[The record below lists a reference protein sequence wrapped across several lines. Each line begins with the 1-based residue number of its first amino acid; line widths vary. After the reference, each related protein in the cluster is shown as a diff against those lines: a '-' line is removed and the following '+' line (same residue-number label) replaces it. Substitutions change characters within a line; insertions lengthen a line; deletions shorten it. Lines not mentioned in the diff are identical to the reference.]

1 MGNVNININ
10 GTSSGGG
17 GGMNPPSPPNIPPTP
32 PTTPTPPSGG
42 SVPPS
47 SISPAAQPDSRLV
60 EEVRRAII
68 SQGAVFVPGNNTYK
82 PILNQVEQT
91 QRKRIDDEITSKYEE
106 RRAGIEEQR
115 EDIIVTKIAEYNAKR
130 EQELQGVTNKRRIQQ
145 INDKWDALSDAEI
158 DKLVKPLDKQLDQ
171 LDQEEQQER
180 LAKQDELT
188 QVMKELTDAINKS
201 GTLNPDSYLGQLRM
215 QRQEAIFERDTAEDE
230 ESAKEAAQ
238 RVRDIDQQI
247 KDVTD
252 GRVEESGIDW
262 GARTIQTMM
271 GFDQIA
277 RGIAGRDIGSVI
289 MGGTQSLTSI
299 MGASDETAAKALAWI
314 KPIATVG
321 TLLTQEGQRSDQMA
335 GLAALLRG
343 NKSFEEFYQNATP
356 GGEGFYEALWN
367 YSAGNANDTSDI
379 INPYGIAAMGMDVPT
394 FAQSAERRISQR
406 MSAKD
411 GVSEAYFQ
419 EALERVFSLN
429 RGSLGEAGKYDRY
442 GTNITDAISSLVKQL
457 ETMQGSGVSRGNY
470 VRVHEYL
477 GAQQGMME
485 YYKRFAD
492 RPDYLLANV
501 DVAGAA
507 RIGARDKRYTF
518 DDRSVSDI
526 QATYRQLTNPQNDRL
541 KSILYSTV
549 EEAVPE
555 YKGQTVAGRSDLI
568 DQILND
574 PKYMSQIRS
583 AYMQRLTDMYGGP
596 NDPLGYWMVKSQLGD
611 ITQAGRRA
619 AIWEGYLPGGVGT
632 TMGAGEVLRT
642 DSGHYA
648 CSQKEEY
655 SQEVA
660 NYVSGVTKALIDMS
674 DALYSSVDKVNGFM
688 GRITRAIEK
697 GSMWELIKPW

>member
-1 MGNVNININ
+1 
-10 GTSSGGG
+10 
-17 GGMNPPSPPNIPPTP
+17 
-32 PTTPTPPSGG
+32 
-42 SVPPS
+42 
-47 SISPAAQPDSRLV
+47 
-60 EEVRRAII
+60 
-68 SQGAVFVPGNNTYK
+68 
-82 PILNQVEQT
+82 
-91 QRKRIDDEITSKYEE
+91 
-106 RRAGIEEQR
+106 
-115 EDIIVTKIAEYNAKR
+115 
-130 EQELQGVTNKRRIQQ
+130 
-145 INDKWDALSDAEI
+145 
-158 DKLVKPLDKQLDQ
+158 
-171 LDQEEQQER
+171 
-180 LAKQDELT
+180 
-188 QVMKELTDAINKS
+188 
-201 GTLNPDSYLGQLRM
+201 
-215 QRQEAIFERDTAEDE
+215 
-230 ESAKEAAQ
+230 
-238 RVRDIDQQI
+238 
-247 KDVTD
+247 
-252 GRVEESGIDW
+252 
-262 GARTIQTMM
+262 
-271 GFDQIA
+271 
-277 RGIAGRDIGSVI
+277 
-289 MGGTQSLTSI
+289 
-299 MGASDETAAKALAWI
+299 
-314 KPIATVG
+314 
-321 TLLTQEGQRSDQMA
+321 
-335 GLAALLRG
+335 
-343 NKSFEEFYQNATP
+343 
-356 GGEGFYEALWN
+356 
-367 YSAGNANDTSDI
+367 
-379 INPYGIAAMGMDVPT
+379 MGMDVPT

-406 MSAKD
+406 MSAQD

-470 VRVHEYL
+470 VRVQEYL

-492 RPDYLLANV
+492 RPDYLLANA

-526 QATYRQLTNPQNDRL
+526 QATYKQLTSPQNDRL

-574 PKYMSQIRS
+574 PQYMSQIRS

-632 TMGAGEVLRT
+632 TMSEGEVIRT
-642 DSGHYA
+642 DLGYYTG
-648 CSQKEEY
+648 SQKEEY
-655 SQEVA
+655 SKEVA
-660 NYVSGVTKALIDMS
+660 NYVSGMTKALIDMS
-674 DALYSSVDKVNGFM
+674 DALYAGVDKVDGFM

>member
-17 GGMNPPSPPNIPPTP
+17 SGIKQPSPTNIPST
-32 PTTPTPPSGG
+32 PTTQPTPPSGG

-47 SISPAAQPDSRLV
+47 PNSPAAQPDSRLV

-68 SQGAVFVPGNNTYK
+68 AQGAVFVPGNNTYK

-91 QRKRIDDEITSKYEE
+91 QRKRIDDEITSQYEE
-106 RRAGIEEQR
+106 RRAGIDKQR
-115 EDIIVTKIAEYNAKR
+115 DSIIVTKIAEYNAKR
-130 EQELQGVTNKRRIQQ
+130 EQELQGVTDKRRIQQ
-145 INDKWDALSDAEI
+145 INDKWDAISDAEI
-158 DKLVKPLDKQLDQ
+158 EKLVKPFDKQLDQ

-215 QRQEAIFERDTAEDE
+215 QRQEAIFERDTADDE

-252 GRVEESGIDW
+252 GRVEERGIDW
-262 GARTIQTMM
+262 GARTIQTML

-289 MGGTQSLTSI
+289 MGGTQSLTS
-299 MGASDETAAKALAWI
+299 MFGASDETAAKALAWI

-343 NKSFEEFYQNATP
+343 DKSFEEFYQNANP
-356 GGEGFYEALWN
+356 SGQNFYQALWN
-367 YSAGNANDTSDI
+367 YSAGNENDTSSL

-406 MSAKD
+406 MTAQD

-442 GTNITDAISSLVKQL
+442 GINITDAISSLVKQL
-457 ETMQGSGVSRGNY
+457 ETMRGSGVSRGNY
-470 VRVHEYL
+470 VRVQEYL

-485 YYKRFAD
+485 FYKRFAD
-492 RPDYLLANV
+492 KPDYFLANA

-526 QATYRQLTNPQNDRL
+526 QAIYKQLTNPMNDRL
-541 KSILYSTV
+541 KYILYSTV
-549 EEAVPE
+549 EDEVKE
-555 YKGQTVAGRSDLI
+555 YRGQTVAGRSDLI
-568 DQILND
+568 DRILHD
-574 PKYMSQIRS
+574 PKYMSKIYPI
-583 AYMQRLTDMYGGP
+583 YMQRLTDMYGGP
-596 NDPLGYWMVKSQLGD
+596 NDGLGYWMVKGQLPD
-611 ITQAGRRA
+611 IPQPDRRDA
-619 AIWEGYLPGGVGT
+619 MWEANLPGGIGT
-632 TMGAGEVLRT
+632 TMGAGEVLRI
-642 DSGHYA
+642 DLGGYVG
-648 CSQKEEY
+648 SQKEEY
-655 SQEVA
+655 SKEVA
-660 NYVSGVTKALIDMS
+660 HYDSDMTQALIAMS
-674 DALYSSVDKVNGFM
+674 DALYAGIDKIEGFFA
-688 GRITRAIEK
+688 RITRAIEK
-697 GSMWELIKPW
+697 GDLKELIKPW

>member
-32 PTTPTPPSGG
+32 PTPPTPPSGG
-42 SVPPS
+42 NVPP
-47 SISPAAQPDSRLV
+47 SPAAQPDSRLV

-91 QRKRIDDEITSKYEE
+91 QRKRIDDEITSQYEE

-130 EQELQGVTNKRRIQQ
+130 EQELQGVTDKRRIQQ

-289 MGGTQSLTSI
+289 MGGTQSLTSM
-299 MGASDETAAKALAWI
+299 MGASDETAAKTLAWI
-314 KPIATVG
+314 KPIASVG

-343 NKSFEEFYQNATP
+343 NKSFEEFYRSSNVNN
-356 GGEGFYEALWN
+356 ESFYTALWN
-367 YSAGNANDTSDI
+367 YSASNFNDTSDI

-406 MSAKD
+406 MSAQD

-470 VRVHEYL
+470 VRVQEYL

-492 RPDYLLANV
+492 RPDYLLANA

-526 QATYRQLTNPQNDRL
+526 QATYKQLTSPQNDRL

-632 TMGAGEVLRT
+632 KMSEGEVIRT
-642 DSGHYA
+642 DLGYYTG
-648 CSQKEEY
+648 SQKEEY
-655 SQEVA
+655 SKEVA
-660 NYVSGVTKALIDMS
+660 NYVSGMTKALIDMS
-674 DALYSSVDKVNGFM
+674 DALYAGVDKVDGFM

>member
-17 GGMNPPSPPNIPPTP
+17 GGMNQPSSTNTPPTP
-32 PTTPTPPSGG
+32 PNGG
-42 SVPPS
+42 NVPPS
-47 SISPAAQPDSRLV
+47 PTGPAQPDSRLV

-68 SQGAVFVPGNNTYK
+68 AQGAIFVPGNNTYK
-82 PILNQVEQT
+82 PILNQVEQA

-106 RRAGIEEQR
+106 RRANIEEKR
-115 EDIIVTKIAEYNAKR
+115 EGIIVNKIAEYDAKR
-130 EQELQGVTNKRRIQQ
+130 EQELQGVTDKRRIQQ
-145 INDKWDALSDAEI
+145 INDKWDAISDAEI
-158 DKLVKPLDKQLDQ
+158 SRLVKPLDRQLDQ
-171 LDQEEQQER
+171 LNQEEQQER
-180 LAKQDELT
+180 LARQDELT
-188 QVMKELTDAINKS
+188 QTMRELTDAINRS

-215 QRQEAIFERDTAEDE
+215 QRQQAIFERDTAEDE
-230 ESAKEAAQ
+230 RTAEEAAQ

-247 KDVTD
+247 KNVTD
-252 GRVEESGIDW
+252 GRVEESGINW
-262 GARTIQTMM
+262 GARAIQTMM

-277 RGIAGRDIGSVI
+277 RGIASRDIGSVI
-289 MGGTQSLTSI
+289 MGGTQSLTS
-299 MGASDETAAKALAWI
+299 MLGASDETAAKALAWI

-343 NKSFEEFYQNATP
+343 NKSFEEFYQNSTP
-356 GGEGFYEALWN
+356 DGKSFYEALWN
-367 YSAGNANDTSDI
+367 YSAGNINDTSDI

-406 MSAKD
+406 MSAKN

-470 VRVHEYL
+470 VRVQEYL

-492 RPDYLLANV
+492 RPDYLLANA

-526 QATYRQLTNPQNDRL
+526 QSTYKQLTNPQNDRL
-541 KSILYSTV
+541 KSILYSVV
-549 EEAVPE
+549 EESVPK
-555 YKGQTVAGRSDLI
+555 YNGQTVAGRSDLI

-574 PKYMSQIRS
+574 PQYMSQIRS

-632 TMGAGEVLRT
+632 TIGSEEVFRT
-642 DSGHYA
+642 DSGQYSG
-648 CSQKEEY
+648 SQKEEY
-655 SQEVA
+655 SKEVA
-660 NYVSGVTKALIDMS
+660 NYVSKMTQALIDMS
-674 DALYSSVDKVNGFM
+674 DALYTGVDKVDGFM
-688 GRITRAIEK
+688 NRITRAIEK

>member
-32 PTTPTPPSGG
+32 PTPPTPPSGG

-47 SISPAAQPDSRLV
+47 PTSPAAQPDSRLV

-68 SQGAVFVPGNNTYK
+68 SQGALFVPGNNTYK

-106 RRAGIEEQR
+106 RRAGIEGQR

-130 EQELQGVTNKRRIQQ
+130 EQELQGVTDKRRIQQ

-252 GRVEESGIDW
+252 GRVEERGIDW
-262 GARTIQTMM
+262 GARTIQTMI

-289 MGGTQSLTSI
+289 IGGTQSLTS
-299 MGASDETAAKALAWI
+299 MLGASDETAAKTLAWI
-314 KPIATVG
+314 KPIATLG

-356 GGEGFYEALWN
+356 GGESFYEALWN
-367 YSAGNANDTSDI
+367 YSAGNGNTTGDI

-442 GTNITDAISSLVKQL
+442 GINITDAISSLVKHL
-457 ETMQGSGVSRGNY
+457 ETMRGSGVSRGNY
-470 VRVHEYL
+470 VRVQEYL

-485 YYKRFAD
+485 YYKRFTD
-492 RPDYLLANV
+492 RPNYLLANV
-501 DVAGAA
+501 DVSGAA

-526 QATYRQLTNPQNDRL
+526 QATYKQLTSPQNDRL

-549 EEAVPE
+549 EEAVPK

-574 PKYMSQIRS
+574 PKYMYQIRS
-583 AYMQRLTDMYGGP
+583 AYMKRLTDMYGGP
-596 NDPLGYWMVKSQLGD
+596 NDPLGYWMVKSQLSD

-619 AIWEGYLPGGVGT
+619 AIWNGYLPGGLGT
-632 TMGAGEVLRT
+632 TIGAGEVIRI

-648 CSQKEEY
+648 GSRKEEY
-655 SQEVA
+655 SKEVA
-660 NYVSGVTKALIDMS
+660 NYVSGMTKALIDMS
-674 DALYSSVDKVNGFM
+674 DALYAGVDKLDGFM
-688 GRITRAIEK
+688 SRITRAIEN
-697 GSMWELIKPW
+697 GSLWELIKPY

>member
-17 GGMNPPSPPNIPPTP
+17 SGMNPSSPANTSPTP
-32 PTTPTPPSGG
+32 QTPQTPPSSG
-42 SVPPS
+42 SVPT
-47 SISPAAQPDSRLV
+47 SPAAQPDSRLV

-68 SQGAVFVPGNNTYK
+68 AQGAIFVPGNNTYK

-115 EDIIVTKIAEYNAKR
+115 DEIITTKLSEYNTLR
-130 EQELQGVTNKRRIQQ
+130 EQELQGVTNKRKIQQ
-145 INDKWDALSDAEI
+145 INDKWDAISDDEI
-158 DKLVKPLDKQLDQ
+158 ARLVKPLDKQLDQ

-180 LAKQDELT
+180 IAKQDELT
-188 QVMKELTDAINKS
+188 QAMKELTDAVNKS

-230 ESAKEAAQ
+230 KSAEEAAK

-247 KDVTD
+247 RDVTD

-262 GARTIQTMM
+262 GSRTIQTIM
-271 GFDQIA
+271 GFDQIT

-289 MGGTQSLTSI
+289 MGGTQSLTS
-299 MGASDETAAKALAWI
+299 MFGASDETAAKALAWI
-314 KPIATVG
+314 KPIATIG

-335 GLAALLRG
+335 GLAALIRG
-343 NKSFEEFYQNATP
+343 NKSFENFYQNAGP
-356 GGEGFYEALWN
+356 AGESFYESLWN
-367 YSAGNANDTSDI
+367 YSAANINDTSDI

-429 RGSLGEAGKYDRY
+429 RGTLGEAGKYDRY

-457 ETMQGSGVSRGNY
+457 ETMRGSGVSRGNY
-470 VRVHEYL
+470 VRVQEYL
-477 GAQQGMME
+477 VAQQGMME

-492 RPDYLLANV
+492 RPDYFLANA

-526 QATYRQLTNPQNDRL
+526 QATYKQLSSPQNDRL

-549 EEAVPE
+549 EETVQE

-574 PKYMSQIRS
+574 PQYMSQIRS

-596 NDPLGYWMVKSQLGD
+596 NDPLGYWMIKSQLGD
-611 ITQAGRRA
+611 ITQASRRA

-632 TMGAGEVLRT
+632 SMGPGEVLRT
-642 DSGHYA
+642 DSGHYYG
-648 CSQKEEY
+648 SQKEEY
-655 SQEVA
+655 SKEVA
-660 NYVSGVTKALIDMS
+660 NYVSGMTKALINMS
-674 DALYSSVDKVNGFM
+674 DALYAGVDKVDAFLS
-688 GRITRAIEK
+688 RITRAIEK